1 MADLEAMGLLY
12 APHTSAGRVPTEK
25 GLRLFVDG
33 LLEIGQL
40 APDERAQ
47 IEARIHGTGRGIED
61 VLTQAT
67 TMLSGLSR
75 CAGLV
80 VAAKQDTVLKHVEF
94 VAVAPGKA
102 LVVIVGEDGQV
113 ENRLIDTPLGLPVSA
128 LSEASNYL
136 SARLR
141 GRTLEDARAE
151 ITVELDTERAELD
164 VLTAKIVAEGLATLA
179 SSDSPDEKVLIVRG
193 TSHLLDSVEA
203 QIDLERVRTLFD
215 DIERKAD
222 LIRLMELAK
231 QGDGVRIFIG
241 SENRLFSLS
250 RLFDRG
256 RALCECAGQGRGRDR
271 GSWPDTIELW
281 KDHSDG
287 RSHRKGDR
295 PSSGLSESDMSDD
308 GQQETELQAEAMELD
323 NLRAE
328 AADLRDRLLRALA
341 ETENTRRRAERE
353 KQDASQYA
361 VTKFARDML
370 QIADN
375 FARALAA
382 APGCAARF
390 RRPQIKAVLEGVEA
404 TERQLLQTLER
415 PRRCHHRH
423 NRRQVRSQSA
433 PGHCGSAGR
442 RQACRQHRRCRAV
455 GL

>member
-1 MADLEAMGLLY
+1 MDGTFQRYTSATLGERPREVFRHLVDAFLTSGEPVGSRTLSQRLPIALSPASIRNVMADLEAMGLLY

-40 APDERAQ
+40 APDERVQ
-47 IEARIHGTGRGIED
+47 IEARINGTGRGIED

-113 ENRLIDTPLGLPVSA
+113 ENRMIDTPMGLPVSA

-151 ITVELDTERAELD
+151 IAAELDTERAELD

-179 SSDSPDEKVLIVRG
+179 PAEGDEKVLIVRG
-193 TSHLLDSVEA
+193 TSHLLDSVDA
-203 QIDLERVRTLFD
+203 QIDLERVRNLFD

-250 RLFDRG
+250 GSSIVAAPYANAQGKVVGVIGVLGPTRLNYG
-256 RALCECAGQGRGRDR
+256 RII
-271 GSWPDTIELW
+271 PMV
-281 KDHSDG
+281 DHTAKVIG
-287 RSHRKGDR
+287 
-295 PSSGLSESDMSDD
+295 
-308 GQQETELQAEAMELD
+308 
-323 NLRAE
+323 
-328 AADLRDRLLRALA
+328 RLL
-341 ETENTRRRAERE
+341 
-353 KQDASQYA
+353 
-361 VTKFARDML
+361 
-370 QIADN
+370 
-375 FARALAA
+375 
-382 APGCAARF
+382 G
-390 RRPQIKAVLEGVEA
+390 
-404 TERQLLQTLER
+404 
-415 PRRCHHRH
+415 
-423 NRRQVRSQSA
+423 
-433 PGHCGSAGR
+433 
-442 RQACRQHRRCRAV
+442 
-455 GL
+455 